1 MEKKLLINDTYQVLK
16 ENKVLFQG
24 TSYQCDNYI
33 DVIVFLN
40 GLKKDPEFTR
50 RLNNMVEKITG
61 L

>member
-16 ENKVLFQG
+16 ENEVLFQG

>member
-1 MEKKLLINDTYQVLK
+1 MEKKLLINDTYQVLDK
-16 ENKVLFQG
+16 DEVLFKG
-24 TSYQCDNYI
+24 TSNECDNYI

-50 RLNNMVEKITG
+50 RLSNFVEKITG